1 MTVCL
6 RAARRVWQAD
16 AIGDA
21 TLQFH
26 IYALNESSSQEEVD
40 RARIRAYAQLSGGR
54 AGGCAEW
61 DGQRSEGGGGG
72 RRTNDD
78 CGCVLQGGG
87 RDGREEALAAY
98 EQQADEVHPQAAL
111 VSCPGVAGGGL
122 QEFGRHIVEGV
133 DVELEGGVA
142 DGVRHVKH
150 VVLHA
155 ATPGSRC
162 WLPGPRG
169 RQR

>member
-61 DGQRSEGGGGG
+61 DGQRSEGGGGVG
-72 RRTNDD
+72 APMMIVAACFRVEDGTAGKRPWQHMSSRRMRYIRRRR
-78 CGCVLQGGG
+78 L
-87 RDGREEALAAY
+87 
-98 EQQADEVHPQAAL
+98 
-111 VSCPGVAGGGL
+111 
-122 QEFGRHIVEGV
+122 
-133 DVELEGGVA
+133 
-142 DGVRHVKH
+142 
-150 VVLHA
+150 
-155 ATPGSRC
+155 
-162 WLPGPRG
+162 
-169 RQR
+169 

>member
-1 MTVCL
+1 MPRRAPADGTQGRCKHLGALWRGGRMHASGAVFVWSPTFQGSRRAVVHRNRGRLAADVSHSAMTVCL

-72 RRTNDD
+72 SAH
-78 CGCVLQGGG
+78 Q
-87 RDGREEALAAY
+87 
-98 EQQADEVHPQAAL
+98 
-111 VSCPGVAGGGL
+111 
-122 QEFGRHIVEGV
+122 
-133 DVELEGGVA
+133 
-142 DGVRHVKH
+142 
-150 VVLHA
+150 
-155 ATPGSRC
+155 
-162 WLPGPRG
+162 
-169 RQR
+169 